1 MCGPKMKSAMGHIL
15 RSVPSESDAVVL
27 RLQLNLTSPFAEL
40 HPKIA
45 LTFFFFFKFFVK
57 SKKLFLFFLVS
68 EEASRKS
75 LRIRSI
81 SLLVPCDVLLL
92 RK

>member
-1 MCGPKMKSAMGHIL
+1 MCGPKMNSAMGHIL

-45 LTFFFFFKFFVK
+45 LTFFFFKFFVK
-57 SKKLFLFFLVS
+57 SKKLFFFFLVS